1 MGLLITRTFPNLVTL
16 SIVCFRTSMGGPNA
30 PLSPTE
36 SVTGLL
42 SVLDRFQPAEQS
54 GNFYDYAGQQ
64 QSW

>member
-1 MGLLITRTFPNLVTL
+1 
-16 SIVCFRTSMGGPNA
+16 MGGPNA

-64 QSW
+64 LSW